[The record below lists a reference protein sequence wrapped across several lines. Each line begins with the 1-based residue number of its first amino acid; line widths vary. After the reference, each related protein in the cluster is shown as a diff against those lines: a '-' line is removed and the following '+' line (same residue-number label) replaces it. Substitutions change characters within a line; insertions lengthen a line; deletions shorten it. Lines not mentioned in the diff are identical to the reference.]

1 MKTMTI
7 KNRIL
12 LLSILPLV
20 FAISTIMFLVHFELS
35 ALGDEQVK
43 DIRSSM
49 MNEKRVI
56 LKNYVDI
63 ALTSIKSVVASGS
76 YDDAVI
82 KKQVADQLR
91 DILFGESKDGYMFVY
106 DYGGINIV
114 MGPKPELEGKNL
126 YGLQDANGVNV
137 IKDLIDS
144 AKSGGE
150 FLEYSWNKPSK
161 NAEAPK
167 LGYAQA
173 IEQYNW
179 MVGTGFYIDDIDDAV
194 MAAHMEIDKRINR
207 AMMLIA
213 IVGLVLIILVA
224 FISLFVTGRIT
235 KPIQDTVSALNN
247 ISHGEGDLTRRLKV
261 YADDEVGQV
270 SISFNHF
277 VEKIHQLVL
286 EIKDSVGDLSEST
299 RQMNIVV
306 TRTNENVAK
315 QKDETMHAATAVH
328 EMAATA
334 EDVAGNASRAA
345 EAAQQADS
353 ETASGQIIVEDT
365 IVSISHLSED
375 VNRATDVINQLSDD
389 AEQIGDV
396 INVIKG
402 IADQTNLLALN
413 AAIEAARAGELG
425 RGFSVVADEV
435 RTLAN
440 RTQQST
446 EEINHM
452 IELLLGRV
460 KEAVGVM
467 NNSRSQGENT
477 VMQAQKASVSLKT
490 IMAAVSTITNMNTQI
505 ATAAEEQTVVTDEI
519 SRNVQQVADIAEDSS
534 VKALELEST
543 SAELISLENRLAAVV
558 NQFKV

>member
-1 MKTMTI
+1 MTI

-460 KEAVGVM
+460 KEAVSVM